1 MLPAALPASVQNLVR
16 PADWPA
22 IHYCLSPVDFD
33 TDHMIA
39 ELGTLYVGLWH
50 CVTVA
55 VPAVAVRPA
64 AAVPLCLFARAAA
77 DKLYTKSRTLNQGA
91 IVLMTA
97 AQAMLAEHD
106 EEGYREKKAAA
117 EQLRAESR
125 AAFDEAQR
133 LSWSANNK
141 AQQTWQVDLHGLG
154 TSVALRKF
162 VSQFS
167 GLEAMASGH
176 PGGVLYQVITG
187 KGKHSE
193 DNVPKIKLGV
203 MQYLMERGEAVMEE
217 TGRPWGVSWQVDP
230 CNEGVVNVYIPGC
243 SEEEAEPADSSA

>member
-1 MLPAALPASVQNLVR
+1 M
-16 PADWPA
+16 
-22 IHYCLSPVDFD
+22 
-33 TDHMIA
+33 
-39 ELGTLYVGLWH
+39 
-50 CVTVA
+50 
-55 VPAVAVRPA
+55 
-64 AAVPLCLFARAAA
+64 
-77 DKLYTKSRTLNQGA
+77 
-91 IVLMTA
+91 VLMTA
-97 AQAMLAEHD
+97 AQAMLAD
-106 EEGYREKKAAA
+106 NNDAGYREQKAAA
-117 EQLRAESR
+117 DRLRAESR

-133 LSWSANNK
+133 LSWSANNT

-203 MQYLMERGEAVMEE
+203 LQYLEERAEAVMQE
-217 TGRPWGVSWQVDP
+217 TGRRWGVSWQVDP

-243 SEEEAEPADSSA
+243 SEEEGEEGGSA

>member
-1 MLPAALPASVQNLVR
+1 MLN
-16 PADWPA
+16 
-22 IHYCLSPVDFD
+22 
-33 TDHMIA
+33 
-39 ELGTLYVGLWH
+39 
-50 CVTVA
+50 
-55 VPAVAVRPA
+55 
-64 AAVPLCLFARAAA
+64 
-77 DKLYTKSRTLNQGA
+77 KGA
-91 IVLMTA
+91 TVLMTA
-97 AQAMLAEHD
+97 ASSLLAEGN

-117 EQLRAESR
+117 DKLRAESL

-141 AQQTWQVDLHGLG
+141 AQQAWQVDLHGLG

-203 MQYLMERGEAVMEE
+203 LQYLQERGDAVLQQ
-217 TGRPWGVSWQVDP
+217 TGEPWAVSWQVDP
-230 CNEGVVNVYIPGC
+230 CNEGCVNVYIPGC
-243 SEEEAEPADSSA
+243 SEEEGQEGGSGA